1 MVKCLKLRYINKI
14 RLLFEFQK
22 EGGFNPQTPL
32 LGAPL
37 PITVMTITGAGCPSL
52 AMPLLEPKN
61 DNHGFFFQNKCNV
74 ITVNRVTQTTKQNFK
89 YLCLIITHTL
99 QLKILNILIE
109 ASYWDVNYAK
119 STLQNTFGLN
129 ADL

>member
-22 EGGFNPQTPL
+22 GGGFNPQTPPPGCTTAHNGDDYNWGRL
-32 LGAPL
+32 PL
-37 PITVMTITGAGCPSL
+37 IGNATA
-52 AMPLLEPKN
+52 EPKN